1 MQIPCGLLHIN
12 KCEWCYWNQ
21 VAHYWSKVVLPLFQI
36 LNSAF
41 PHSDYLWCILAIYV
55 LAFAASVNVKSLSDM
70 SQFRLILAVIAFTVQ
85 ILLAITV
92 SGRVSVPV
100 SDFSASFWLVISDV
114 SRFSWLGRSML
125 THLREEKHNVITQII
140 ITIQLKMNY
149 INNVIIKRI
158 KSTRR
163 IKVYLNLTI
172 KYLWYSHICEILMDV
187 FSSITLRELAIEK
200 K

>member
-1 MQIPCGLLHIN
+1 MSEWVKTLFTACQPVYSKWYMLVKNASTICPAARGELCELQALLHVQIPCGLLHIN
-12 KCEWCYWNQ
+12 KREWCYWNQ

-41 PHSDYLWCILAIYV
+41 PHSDYLWCILAIYA
-55 LAFAASVNVKSLSDM
+55 LAIAASVNVKSLSDM

-125 THLREEKHNVITQII
+125 DS
-140 ITIQLKMNY
+140 LKGGKQCYYQNNY
-149 INNVIIKRI
+149 NNTTK
-158 KSTRR
+158 
-163 IKVYLNLTI
+163 N
-172 KYLWYSHICEILMDV
+172 
-187 FSSITLRELAIEK
+187 ELH
-200 K
+200 